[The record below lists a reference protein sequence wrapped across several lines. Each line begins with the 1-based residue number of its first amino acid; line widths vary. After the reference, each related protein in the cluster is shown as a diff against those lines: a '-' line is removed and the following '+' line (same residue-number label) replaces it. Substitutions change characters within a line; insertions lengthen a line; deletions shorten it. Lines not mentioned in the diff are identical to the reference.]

1 MRSNNR
7 HSIISSIHFDE
18 IIKPLFQDTVTSI
31 NISELIVP
39 KRAAS
44 FKLADIL
51 AIEKKLKNGELD
63 DVLKVNSDFM
73 ITDGLKRYY
82 AMKRM
87 GQRRVQIKI
96 EREISDENCCPF
108 QIIN

>member
-1 MRSNNR
+1 MRLGKR
-7 HSIISSIHFDE
+7 HRIISSLHFDE
-18 IIKPLFQDTVTSI
+18 IVAPLFEDKIRSVDFDD
-31 NISELIVP
+31 LIIP